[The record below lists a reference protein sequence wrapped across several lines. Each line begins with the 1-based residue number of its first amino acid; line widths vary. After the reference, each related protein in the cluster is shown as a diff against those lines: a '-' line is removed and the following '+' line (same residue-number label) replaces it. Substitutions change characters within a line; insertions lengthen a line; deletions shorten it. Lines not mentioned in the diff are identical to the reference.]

1 MLVDLLLPD
10 PDQFHLD
17 ALRLAGDWIILEL
30 PARAATATCP
40 RCAQPSRCVRG
51 RYVRQPRDLPWATRA
66 VGIHLTARK
75 FRCATPE
82 CPQQIF
88 VERLPTLVQPSA
100 RKTTRLAAT
109 LCHLGMTAGGE
120 AGARLGAA
128 LHLAASP
135 DTLLRLVRRAPLPAR
150 PPSTAIGIDEWAWRT
165 HRQYG
170 TILIDLH
177 THQVIDLLPD
187 DSRATVTAWLAAH
200 PGITIISRD
209 RSGSFAAA
217 ARDGVPQATQV
228 ADRFHLM
235 QDLSEVLRHV
245 FERHSRD
252 LESARQRPALEAPPT
267 AAPPTALAPTGTL
280 SPADP
285 PAPPRAAPP
294 AGRAATLRAQRQA
307 QRQARFDEVHRFA
320 QRGVTQ
326 QEIACRVGVAA
337 KTVRRWLAMDAYPVH
352 PGAKRRGRPL
362 GSQLDPYKAHL
373 LARFQEGCRNS
384 RVLHGEIQKQGYP
397 GSAALVRKW
406 LTRLRQ
412 AADPAQVTAA
422 KGQRRYSL
430 RDLVFSVLRRPE
442 ERTAEQAAS
451 VPRLTVLGGVIEQAC
466 ELTQEFAELI
476 RNRNEGGLTGW
487 MAAAVASGLEEF
499 ATFVKGIGRDE
510 TAVRAGL
517 RLPWNNGPTEGHVQR
532 LKFRKRSMY
541 GRANF
546 DLLRQRVLGAA

>member
-1 MLVDLLLPD
+1 MLADLLLPD
-10 PDQFHLD
+10 PVQFHLD
-17 ALRLAGDWIILEL
+17 ALRLEGDQIILEL
-30 PARAATATCP
+30 HACAAEAICP
-40 RCAQPSRCVRG
+40 RCAQPSRVVRG

-66 VGIHLTARK
+66 VQIHLTVRK
-75 FRCATPE
+75 FRCATPD

-100 RKTTRLAAT
+100 RKTTRLAEA

-128 LHLAASP
+128 LRLCASP
-135 DTLLRLVRRAPLPAR
+135 DTLLRLVRRAPLPAHA
-150 PPSTAIGIDEWAWRT
+150 PSTAIGIDEWAWRK

-177 THQVIDLLPD
+177 THRVIDLLPD
-187 DSRATVTAWLAAH
+187 DCRATVTAWLAAH
-200 PGITIISRD
+200 PEITVISRD

-217 ARDGVPQATQV
+217 ARDGAPQATQV

-235 QDLSEVLRHV
+235 QDLSEVLLHV

-252 LESARQRPALEAPPT
+252 LEPVWQRPALEAPPT
-267 AAPPTALAPTGTL
+267 EASPVTLSTTVNIPPT
-280 SPADP
+280 DP

-307 QRQARFDEVHRFA
+307 QRQAHFDEVHRLA
-320 QRGVTQ
+320 QRGVTH
-326 QEIACRVGVAA
+326 QEIARHVGVDV
-337 KTVRRWLAMDAYPVH
+337 KTVRRWLAMDAYPIH

-362 GSQLDPYKAHL
+362 GSQLDPYKPHL

-384 RVLHGEIQKQGYP
+384 RVLYGEIQGHGYP
-397 GSAALVRKW
+397 GSDALVRKW

-412 AADPAQVTAA
+412 AADPAQVTAD

-430 RDLVFSVLRRPE
+430 RDLVFSVLRRPD
-442 ERTAEQAAS
+442 ERTVEQATS
-451 VPRLTVLGGVIEQAC
+451 VPRLTGLGGVIEQAC
-466 ELTQEFAELI
+466 ELMQGFAALI
-476 RNRNEGGLTGW
+476 RNRDEGGLTAW

-499 ATFVKGIGRDE
+499 ATFVKGIQRDE
-510 TAVRAGL
+510 AAVRAGL

>member
-1 MLVDLLLPD
+1 
-10 PDQFHLD
+10 
-17 ALRLAGDWIILEL
+17 
-30 PARAATATCP
+30 
-40 RCAQPSRCVRG
+40 
-51 RYVRQPRDLPWATRA
+51 
-66 VGIHLTARK
+66 
-75 FRCATPE
+75 
-82 CPQQIF
+82 
-88 VERLPTLVQPSA
+88 
-100 RKTTRLAAT
+100 
-109 LCHLGMTAGGE
+109 
-120 AGARLGAA
+120 
-128 LHLAASP
+128 
-135 DTLLRLVRRAPLPAR
+135 
-150 PPSTAIGIDEWAWRT
+150 
-165 HRQYG
+165 
-170 TILIDLH
+170 
-177 THQVIDLLPD
+177 
-187 DSRATVTAWLAAH
+187 
-200 PGITIISRD
+200 
-209 RSGSFAAA
+209 
-217 ARDGVPQATQV
+217 
-228 ADRFHLM
+228 
-235 QDLSEVLRHV
+235 
-245 FERHSRD
+245 
-252 LESARQRPALEAPPT
+252 
-267 AAPPTALAPTGTL
+267 
-280 SPADP
+280 
-285 PAPPRAAPP
+285 
-294 AGRAATLRAQRQA
+294 LRAQRQA

-510 TAVRAGL
+510 AAVRAGL